1 MAAIAIVNT
10 AFLLNAQ
17 PMAELSI
24 PILYLAEK
32 NLPPSGRRLF
42 HYFDSWYFLLLLL
55 HDVDGM
61 QPLLFL

>member
-24 PILYLAEK
+24 QFCTWRKKSPTPWA
-32 NLPPSGRRLF
+32 PPFPLF
-42 HYFDSWYFLLLLL
+42 
-55 HDVDGM
+55 
-61 QPLLFL
+61 